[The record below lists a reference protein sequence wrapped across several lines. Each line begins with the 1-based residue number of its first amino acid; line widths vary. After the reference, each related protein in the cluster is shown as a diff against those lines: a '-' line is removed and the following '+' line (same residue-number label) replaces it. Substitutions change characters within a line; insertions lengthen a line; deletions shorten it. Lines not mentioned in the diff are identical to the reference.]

1 MTNFEHGPTGPQKEQ
16 VENEFRILDEKGEP
30 VEKMY
35 LPDDIGDEFYVEVIS
50 DSEQKLLPY
59 KKLIKGIVDHKQG
72 IINWL
77 DGSQTEYNGEE
88 DVVFAEGE
96 ERVKSERKIIPE
108 KNIKVGKVDRV
119 NKTISFSEKPLEDII
134 ESSGK
139 LIREEDLQ
147 HVIPLLES
155 HYRISKPTEENIT
168 PQILRHVAD
177 KIQLNISNDEVA
189 EKLRKEILN
198 LSY

>member
-1 MTNFEHGPTGPQKEQ
+1 MTNIENGPAGPQKEQ
-16 VENEFRILDEKGEP
+16 VENEFQVLNEKGEP
-30 VEKMY
+30 VEKMH
-35 LPDDIGDEFYVEVIS
+35 LPDDIGDEFYVEVLS
-50 DSEQKLLPY
+50 DSEQKILPY
-59 KKLIKGIVDHKQG
+59 KKLVKIEG
-72 IINWL
+72 
-77 DGSQTEYNGEE
+77 TERGWGEE
-88 DVVFAEGE
+88 VAPGKIQQIE
-96 ERVKSERKIIPE
+96 EQ
-108 KNIKVGKVDRV
+108 NIKVGKVDRA
-119 NKTISFSEKPLEDII
+119 NKTISFFEKPSEAT
-134 ESSGK
+134 EEFSEK

-177 KIQLNISNDEVA
+177 KIELDIHNEKIA